1 MRTLLVGLS
10 LLLLLCSHALAA
22 DLRPGPGRDF
32 HNAVPIWEAPLVRT
46 AWAEV
51 LDGLRLEFFDPTTER
66 SYTAHGPFELLE
78 ESANRVEVRASTREG
93 EDAPTLTIVQ
103 TRDGLWAL
111 ARFGGAE
118 FATRIE

>member
-1 MRTLLVGLS
+1 MRASLVTLS
-10 LLLLLCSHALAA
+10 LLLFCAHALAA
-22 DLRPGPGRDF
+22 DLRPGPALGE
-32 HNAVPIWEAPLVRT
+32 HPPIPVWEAPLART

-66 SYTAHGPFELLE
+66 TYTAHGPFELLE
-78 ESANRVEVRASTREG
+78 ESANRVEVRASTRPG

-103 TRDGLWAL
+103 TRNGLWAL
-111 ARFGGAE
+111 AKFREAE